1 MGFLPR
7 APLFRDDT
15 KGDACPPLESPAGLL
30 NILPDDGYSRRCV
43 VRTMF
48 RQAPIE
54 TCIPLRG
61 RQAEYRRPPDY
72 RLDKKT
78 IFSGRAVS
86 SLIQTN
92 WEKESK
98 TLVLAVFRFTFGR
111 PKVTPGVWGRVV
123 PTRPEPRGAGVGNPR
138 KNPGPGWGG
147 PTCYRIEWQL
157 FGRRNVSSPP
167 ARRWA
172 NLSPSVPRAGT
183 ERKQQGRP
191 PCERQ
196 NFPLTF
202 YRQIW

>member
-1 MGFLPR
+1 MDPTPATTQRGTPV
-7 APLFRDDT
+7 PLWN
-15 KGDACPPLESPAGLL
+15 PPHKKRPVL
-30 NILPDDGYSRRCV
+30 NSYGYSRRCV
-43 VRTMF
+43 IRRIF
-48 RQAPIE
+48 RQVPIE

-111 PKVTPGVWGRVV
+111 PKVNPGVWGR
-123 PTRPEPRGAGVGNPR
+123 AA
-138 KNPGPGWGG
+138 
-147 PTCYRIEWQL
+147 PTCYRIEWKL
-157 FGRRNVSSPP
+157 FGRRDSSPPP

-172 NLSPSVPRAGT
+172 DLSPSVPCAGT
-183 ERKQQGRP
+183 ETEESKSPAAESGEP
-191 PCERQ
+191 T
-196 NFPLTF
+196 NV
-202 YRQIW
+202 

>member
-111 PKVTPGVWGRVV
+111 PKVNRGVRGRAAPDTPGVWGR
-123 PTRPEPRGAGVGNPR
+123 
-138 KNPGPGWGG
+138 GG

-157 FGRRNVSSPP
+157 FGRRNVSPPP

>member
-7 APLFRDDT
+7 DPLFRDDT

-111 PKVTPGVWGRVV
+111 PKVNPGVWGRVV
-123 PTRPEPRGAGVGNPR
+123 PTRPEPRGSGARTPRDARGVLGRPHMLPNRMAAIR
-138 KNPGPGWGG
+138 KKKCFSPARPVMGEFEPIGATRWHRAQTTG
-147 PTCYRIEWQL
+147 
-157 FGRRNVSSPP
+157 PP
-167 ARRWA
+167 A
-172 NLSPSVPRAGT
+172 L
-183 ERKQQGRP
+183 
-191 PCERQ
+191 
-196 NFPLTF
+196 
-202 YRQIW
+202 